1 MREQCEK
8 RGRVKTRPGKGD
20 DGDYVQAKT
29 FQDYCIK
36 KEEEK
41 EGRK

>member
-8 RGRVKTRPGKGD
+8 RGRVKTRPRKGD
-20 DGDYVQAKT
+20 DRGYVQANT
-29 FQDYCIK
+29 FQDYCIE